1 MDDEDLIKV
10 ALRAALDH
18 ILELD
23 GEEPMTDEEW
33 DERPSADPELFAA
46 LVSAGH
52 AALDKARTHD
62 TDIAAEVPAGHLRV
76 AHASRR
82 GQVRVQHI
90 PTGAIVEVKHI
101 TPQVNAALAMRM
113 VRAAFEPRT

>member
-1 MDDEDLIKV
+1 MDRGVGMDDDDLIKV

-23 GEEPMTDEEW
+23 GEDPLTDEEW
-33 DERPSADPELFAA
+33 EERPAADPQLFAA

-52 AALDKARTHD
+52 AALHTARSHD
-62 TDIAAEVPAGHLRV
+62 TDIAPEVPARHLRI
-76 AHASRR
+76 AHTAKQ
-82 GQVRVQHI
+82 GQVRVQHN

-101 TPQVNAALAMRM
+101 TPQVNAA
-113 VRAAFEPRT
+113 PG